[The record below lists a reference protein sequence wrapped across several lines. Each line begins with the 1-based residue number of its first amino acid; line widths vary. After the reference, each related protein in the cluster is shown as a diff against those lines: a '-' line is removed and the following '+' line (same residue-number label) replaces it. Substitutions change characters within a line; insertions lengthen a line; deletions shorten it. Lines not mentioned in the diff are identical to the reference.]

1 VKRKM
6 KVGIVDRVEVEDLIA
21 IHNQIERENEGRIV
35 MIVMKVRI
43 VEIDQSVMKVKN
55 QLNQRRN

>member
-1 VKRKM
+1 M

>member
-1 VKRKM
+1 MKRKM